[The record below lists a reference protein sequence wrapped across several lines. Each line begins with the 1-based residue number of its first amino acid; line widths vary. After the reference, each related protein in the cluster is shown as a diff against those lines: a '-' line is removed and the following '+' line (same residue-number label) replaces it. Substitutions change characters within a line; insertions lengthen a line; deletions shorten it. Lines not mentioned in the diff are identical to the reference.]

1 MAVPSIAAGSY
12 AATQKLSDL
21 SGSDASSSGFG
32 DLVKE
37 SLASFQ
43 GQAKAVD
50 QQVSAAI
57 AGRADYVSVATSVA
71 ESETAIETLVAVR
84 DKVLAAY
91 DEIMRMTV

>member
-12 AATQKLSDL
+12 AAAQKLIDT
-21 SGSDASSSGFG
+21 SGGGASASGFG
-32 DLVKE
+32 DLVKQ
-37 SLASFQ
+37 SLASFD

-50 QQVSAAI
+50 HQVASTV

-91 DEIMRMTV
+91 EEIMRMTV

>member
-1 MAVPSIAAGSY
+1 MALPSIAAGSY
-12 AATQKLSDL
+12 AAAQKLVDT
-21 SGSDASSSGFG
+21 SGSGASGSGFA
-32 DLVKE
+32 DLVKQ
-37 SLASFQ
+37 SLASFD

-50 QQVSAAI
+50 HQIAAAV
-57 AGRADYVSVATSVA
+57 AGHADYVSVATSVA